1 MTVTNK
7 IPENQFSYVILVAR
21 RARQLMSGA
30 RPLIENPRAHKAAR
44 IAEEEVQLGLIEYE
58 ILAPPDPAAAETR
71 RRG

>member
-30 RPLIENPRAHKAAR
+30 RPLIDNPRAHKAAR
-44 IAEEEVQLGLIEYE
+44 IAEEEVQRGLIEYE
-58 ILAPPDPAAAETR
+58 TLSPPDAPAETR
-71 RRG
+71 QRG